1 MITSNKLENISQYD
15 SLPISSTV
23 VSDVLADYKYVRNK
37 MASMVNNGEL
47 IRLKNGLFIVSDKIT
62 NREVPKELIAN
73 HLYGPSYVSLET
85 ALFYYGLIPE
95 RVEQIMSM
103 SLKHSNMYKNLIG
116 TFCYIYAFP
125 DYYPI
130 GIRQVQR
137 EKVVFMIA
145 SPEKALCDLIVTR
158 PYLRI
163 QSDKAMRAFL
173 EEDIRIDFDAVQR
186 WDLDIIRQCVKYGKK
201 KRELSL
207 LLNYLQKDEK

>member
-1 MITSNKLENISQYD
+1 MITFEHIKQYD
-15 SLPISSTV
+15 SLPISNTV
-23 VSDVLADYKYVRNK
+23 VSDILTDYKYVRNK
-37 MASMVNNGEL
+37 TAAMVNNGEL
-47 IRLKNGLFIVSDKIT
+47 IRLKNGLFIVSEKIT

-103 SLKHSNMYKNLIG
+103 SLKHSNMYKNLTG
-116 TFCYIYAFP
+116 TFCYIHTFP
-125 DYYPI
+125 DYYPA
-130 GIRQVQR
+130 GIRQIQV

-163 QSDKAMRAFL
+163 QSGKAMRAFL
-173 EEDIRIDFDAVQR
+173 EEDMRIDFDVIEK
-186 WDLDIIRQCVKYGKK
+186 WNLDIIRQCIKYGKK

-207 LLNYLQKDEK
+207 LLNYLQEMNM

>member
-1 MITSNKLENISQYD
+1 MIDFDILKNISQYD
-15 SLPISSTV
+15 SSPISNTV
-23 VSDVLADYKYVRNK
+23 VSDVLSDYKYVRNK
-37 MASMVNNGEL
+37 TASMVYNGEL
-47 IRLKNGLFIVSDKIT
+47 IRLKNGLFIVSEKIT

-95 RVEQIMSM
+95 RVEQTMSM
-103 SLKHSNMYKNLIG
+103 SLKHSNMYKNVVG
-116 TFCYIYAFP
+116 TFCYVHTSA

-130 GIRQVQR
+130 GIRQVQT

-163 QSDKAMRAFL
+163 QSGKAMGAFL
-173 EEDIRIDFDAVQR
+173 EEDMRIDFDAVES
-186 WDLDIIRQCVKYGKK
+186 WNLDIIKQCAEYGKK
-201 KRELSL
+201 KRELLFL
-207 LLNYLQKDEK
+207 LEYLQNEE

>member
-1 MITSNKLENISQYD
+1 MITFDRIKNISQYD
-15 SLPISSTV
+15 SSPISNAV
-23 VSDVLADYKYVRNK
+23 VSDILSDYKYVRNK
-37 MASMVNNGEL
+37 TASMVHNGEL
-47 IRLKNGLFIVSDKIT
+47 IRLKNGLFIVSEKIT
-62 NREVPKELIAN
+62 NREVPRELIAN

-85 ALFYYGLIPE
+85 ALSYYGLIPE
-95 RVEQIMSM
+95 RVEKIMSM
-103 SLKHSNMYKNLIG
+103 SLKHSNMYKNLVG

-130 GIRQVQR
+130 GIRQVQT

-163 QSDKAMRAFL
+163 QSGKAMREFL
-173 EEDIRIDFDAVQR
+173 EEDMRIDFDAVER
-186 WDLDIIRQCVKYGKK
+186 WNLDIIEQCAKYGKK

-207 LLNYLQKDEK
+207 LLNYLQENEE